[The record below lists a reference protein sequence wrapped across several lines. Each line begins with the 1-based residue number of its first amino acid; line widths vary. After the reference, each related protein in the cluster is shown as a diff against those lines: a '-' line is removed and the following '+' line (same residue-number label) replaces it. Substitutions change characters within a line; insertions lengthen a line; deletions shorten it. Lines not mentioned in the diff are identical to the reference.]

1 MTELINANEC
11 GYMMLAKGDRIRKL
25 ANECDYMMLAKG
37 DRIRELAPLRTN
49 EDACK
54 R

>member
-1 MTELINANEC
+1 
-11 GYMMLAKGDRIRKL
+11 MLAKGDRIREL

-49 EDACK
+49 EDAYK